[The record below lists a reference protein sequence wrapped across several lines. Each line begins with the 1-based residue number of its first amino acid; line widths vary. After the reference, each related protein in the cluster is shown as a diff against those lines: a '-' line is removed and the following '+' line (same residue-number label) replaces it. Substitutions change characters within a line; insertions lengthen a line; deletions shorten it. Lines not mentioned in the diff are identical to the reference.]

1 MGKNGDYDICTLNKL
16 GISYELYEIHVF
28 IVLPARNDT
37 FVGFSRRY
45 ITETF
50 VDLYPVASMR
60 GVYMA
65 SQLSRGKPGTR
76 KIYTRIS
83 YDKGRAWDEVTVPE
97 RHANGSAINCP
108 PVRSFT
114 ITRIHA

>member
-1 MGKNGDYDICTLNKL
+1 MI
-16 GISYELYEIHVF
+16 
-28 IVLPARNDT
+28 T

-60 GVYMA
+60 GVYVA

-83 YDKGRAWDEVTVPE
+83 YDKGRAWDKVTVPE
-97 RHANGSAINCP
+97 THANGSAINCP
-108 PVRSFT
+108 PVRSFA
-114 ITRIHA
+114 ITRIKHKSMLEFLVVTKSTKAKFTIFGGTFLVNDMI

>member
-1 MGKNGDYDICTLNKL
+1 
-16 GISYELYEIHVF
+16 
-28 IVLPARNDT
+28 
-37 FVGFSRRY
+37 
-45 ITETF
+45 
-50 VDLYPVASMR
+50 
-60 GVYMA
+60 MA

-97 RHANGSAINCP
+97 KHANGSAINCP

-114 ITRIHA
+114 ITRIKHKSMHEFLVVTKPTKAKFTILGVLKDI